1 MQHSEH
7 KVKVNNEPT
16 FGMPYHNADGEALT
30 LSAETTS
37 YEDSARADFGIPY
50 KSTDERATVEYDS
63 HVSRDA
69 LRTLTFPKRVYDTDG
84 TTQIHYDVHEGETE
98 RKDVFAFRLYL
109 GNENDSA
116 SNLLL
121 ANMYSYHVKNRA
133 GEYCKWDASA
143 KRFVSLGK
151 TDYAAL
157 TEDEKKDG
165 MFMTSMNGSI
175 ANIPA
180 DYSVEVHDLIAGVQ
194 FKVEERDNEIP
205 KGYTRREG
213 DGYVRTDA
221 GHQQEQASIP
231 RSAQRLYCS
240 ARHGWRCESADTA
253 HKRRNRTQNKT
264 APRIGVLT
272 TERTTCGGCFLP
284 CSLCLPGADRVQIDV
299 FGFFEVLF
307 HEQDDEDHDRDKE
320 GEL

>member
-1 MQHSEH
+1 
-7 KVKVNNEPT
+7 
-16 FGMPYHNADGEALT
+16 MPYNDIEGC
-30 LSAETTS
+30 S
-37 YEDSARADFGIPY
+37 I
-50 KSTDERATVEYDS
+50 STVIT
-63 HVSRDA
+63 
-69 LRTLTFPKRVYDTDG
+69 
-84 TTQIHYDVHEGETE
+84 
-98 RKDVFAFRLYL
+98 
-109 GNENDSA
+109 
-116 SNLLL
+116 NL
-121 ANMYSYHVKNRA
+121 K
-133 GEYCKWDASA
+133 
-143 KRFVSLGK
+143 
-151 TDYAAL
+151 DYAAL

-165 MFMTSMNGSI
+165 TFTTSMNGSI

-240 ARHGWRCESADTA
+240 ARHGWCCESADAA

-264 APRIGVLT
+264 APDRRPDNGT
-272 TERTTCGGCFLP
+272 NDGGSFLP